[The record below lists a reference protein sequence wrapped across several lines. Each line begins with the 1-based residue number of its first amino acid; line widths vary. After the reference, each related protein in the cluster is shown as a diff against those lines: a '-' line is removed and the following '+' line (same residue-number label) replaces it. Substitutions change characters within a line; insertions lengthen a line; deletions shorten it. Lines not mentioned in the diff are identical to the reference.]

1 MKISEN
7 IETIKMNVQ
16 RAAEKVNKTIDDI
29 TIIAVTKTVD
39 SDRAIEAI
47 DSGLYNLGE
56 NRVQEFNNKY
66 SVIKDK
72 DVKWHIIGHLQTNKV
87 KYVVGK
93 VELIHSLESI
103 PLAEEINKRAKQQGI
118 IANVLIELNLG
129 GEESKFG
136 LDENSVFEFAKSIEQ
151 YDHIRVMGMMTV
163 APYDENPENI
173 RWVFKKMKSIF
184 DEMSNLNLINF
195 EMKYLSMGMTNDYEI
210 AIEEG
215 SNMIRVGTAIFG
227 SRNYN

>member
-7 IETIKMNVQ
+7 IETIKKNVQ

-184 DEMSNLNLINF
+184 DEISNLNLINF

>member
-87 KYVVGK
+87 KYVIGK

-184 DEMSNLNLINF
+184 DEISNLNLINF

>member
-184 DEMSNLNLINF
+184 DEISNLNLINF

>member
-173 RWVFKKMKSIF
+173 RWVFKKMKSKF
-184 DEMSNLNLINF
+184 DEISNLNLINF